1 VEPSLVSQESSRT
14 PVGRLAPSPTGKL
27 HLGNARS
34 FLLAWLSI
42 RQQKGI
48 MILRIED
55 IDLTRV
61 KPGAVQATIDD
72 LRWLGL
78 DWDYGPDLPP
88 AQVGQVPVN
97 QSLRLDR
104 YRQVLEQL
112 IQDGRV
118 YTCRCTRSQIAQA
131 ASSAPHESGWT
142 QLDGPI
148 YPGICRPDHLTPFS
162 TAPSSSESS
171 DAVSPT
177 EQKSPPGRL
186 SLPRPASNLSISPA
200 NEVSGFPL
208 TLPSPPKRWRG
219 FSDRILVEN
228 GQLALRWAFLPGVV
242 QWHDQLLGRQ
252 SANPMKQLG
261 DFVIG
266 RASGLPAYQLAVVV
280 DDYDMGVTE
289 VVRGSDLCL
298 STFRQVDILQHLGW
312 PIPSYYHVPLMLS
325 SDGHRMAKRQGD
337 SIAEFQ
343 HQQVAPEKIIG
354 YLAWSA
360 GLIDRIEPVAAR
372 DLIGSLNWQRLAK
385 HPTTF
390 TGLLERVE

>member
-1 VEPSLVSQESSRT
+1 MAHGVREVEPSLVSQESSRT

-200 NEVSGFPL
+200 NEVSGWGPHPAL
-208 TLPSPPKRWRG
+208 SP
-219 FSDRILVEN
+219 E
-228 GQLALRWAFLPGVV
+228 
-242 QWHDQLLGRQ
+242 
-252 SANPMKQLG
+252 
-261 DFVIG
+261 
-266 RASGLPAYQLAVVV
+266 AV
-280 DDYDMGVTE
+280 
-289 VVRGSDLCL
+289 
-298 STFRQVDILQHLGW
+298 
-312 PIPSYYHVPLMLS
+312 
-325 SDGHRMAKRQGD
+325 
-337 SIAEFQ
+337 
-343 HQQVAPEKIIG
+343 
-354 YLAWSA
+354 
-360 GLIDRIEPVAAR
+360 
-372 DLIGSLNWQRLAK
+372 
-385 HPTTF
+385 
-390 TGLLERVE
+390 ERVLGQDIS